1 MLAQQTKIIDVIDAR
16 VGDFRETL
24 LEPARVEYDPFP
36 FLEAAAYDGRPHQLT
51 LREALIQQPDAGNLL
66 RDGIRAIAF
75 AEYQTMPVTY
85 PLFTRVESSSKKE
98 ETFLRD
104 GMIGRIPRVR
114 SGEPA
119 PKLTRRFDGGVT
131 IVNHKY
137 DALAEVLGDDIR
149 FDRLGVI
156 RQTAELMGR
165 SGRITEEAEVY
176 GVITDTANYTRTK
189 TGGDN
194 DIDANTQSWNL
205 THENF
210 EKALAIISTAKDRQ
224 SGAYLGLR
232 ADTIICGPLMEYPM
246 LKLLNSATTN
256 VSTGQTAVTTER
268 GTLNP
273 YQNVVRR
280 VIVSPYLTDSY
291 DWALADTRVPGLI
304 LQQVEPF
311 NVYQTTMT
319 PDNRAWLERDVIEFK
334 VMGYF
339 GVGFLDDRGWFYSQ
353 SSTRP
358 TL

>member
-1 MLAQQTKIIDVIDAR
+1 MLTQQTKIIEVRDAR
-16 VGDFRETL
+16 RGDFHETT
-24 LEPARVEYDPFP
+24 LEPTPRAAFDPFP
-36 FLEAAAYDGRPHQLT
+36 FLEATAFDGKPYRLA

-75 AEYQTMPVTY
+75 AEYMAMPVSY
-85 PLFTRVESSSKKE
+85 PLFTRVEASSKKE

-114 SGEPA
+114 SGEVA
-119 PKLTRRFDGGVT
+119 PYITRRFDGGVT
-131 IVNHKY
+131 IENHKY

-149 FDRLGVI
+149 FDRLGII

-176 GVITDTANYTRTK
+176 RVITDPAQYTRSK
-189 TGGDN
+189 AKGDN
-194 DIDANTQSWNL
+194 DVDANTQNWEL
-205 THENF
+205 TAVNF
-210 EKALAIISTAKDRQ
+210 EKALALIATAKDRQ

-232 ADTIICGPLMEYPM
+232 ADTMIVGPLMEYPA

-256 VSTGQTAVTTER
+256 VAAGTGSATER

-273 YQNVVRR
+273 YQNVIKR

-291 DWALADTRVPGLI
+291 DWVLADTRVPGLT
-304 LQQVEPF
+304 LLQVEPF

-339 GVGFLDDRGWFYSQ
+339 GVGFVDDRGWFFSQ
-353 SSTRP
+353 SATRP